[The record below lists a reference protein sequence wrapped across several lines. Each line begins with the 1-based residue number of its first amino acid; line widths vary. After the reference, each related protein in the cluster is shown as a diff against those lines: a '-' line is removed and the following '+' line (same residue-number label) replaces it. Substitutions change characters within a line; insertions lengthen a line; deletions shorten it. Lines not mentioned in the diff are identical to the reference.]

1 MCEYRAAS
9 FCLPTDDRSN
19 VLPASPCQPLAT
31 ALVRMH
37 DTHVRCVFT
46 VAANEANSTA
56 TAAGAGG
63 AAGASDDSSGST
75 ASPPTRSKT
84 YRMLNTHAALLRP
97 FTAPD
102 VQEVGEVVSEESDGE
117 GGTIINLNKA
127 GGECTNIVALQSL
140 PRGARALAAAPTVA
154 AAEAAPEGAASSAP
168 PPPPPAVAFG
178 GPGTCV
184 AVVSVTQEKV
194 KPKLYQL
201 SKV

>member
-1 MCEYRAAS
+1 
-9 FCLPTDDRSN
+9 
-19 VLPASPCQPLAT
+19 
-31 ALVRMH
+31 
-37 DTHVRCVFT
+37 
-46 VAANEANSTA
+46 
-56 TAAGAGG
+56 
-63 AAGASDDSSGST
+63 
-75 ASPPTRSKT
+75 
-84 YRMLNTHAALLRP
+84 MLNTHAALLRP

-140 PRGARALAAAPTVA
+140 PSGALALAAAPTVSA
-154 AAEAAPEGAASSAP
+154 AASEGAASSAP
-168 PPPPPAVAFG
+168 PPPAPAVAFG